1 MKQRSS
7 SGTRGAGSLAAP
19 PTTTSKEQ
27 AAAAAEASPASS
39 SSSWTTE
46 DRAAVLIQRRW
57 RGMRTRRTWT
67 KLVWQQ
73 VWNILDNDDE
83 KQSIKDFQKYKQLE
97 AFLQQTKL
105 GLLRASSQQS
115 PQLQEKTTT
124 TTATS
129 EEEQEAATTKKQ
141 KQPKEKEKKKKE
153 SPKKHPKRQESEEQ
167 EESETTTATKKQSG
181 GAKHH
186 QQPQPSRSALWWLPK
201 RHSPRTV
208 VPSSADKQEEHH
220 VTKKEEGGETERKAE
235 EGDQG
240 HQRHHHHRHEHQ
252 HHHYH
257 HGATKTEQHS
267 EKKKK
272 KHREEENS
280 GEERKTKLRFE
291 GSESLLEAKKSKKIK
306 EAEDSVL
313 VRKQTKIKKAASAPP
328 TTSVTSNKPFSIYLE
343 KDKPLT
349 QGMTESLLS
358 HFKKGQLLERSCAR
372 EIIRRF
378 KKALIEEDAAYQGSA
393 MRELRIP
400 QGARLTVL
408 GDTHG
413 QLDDLLTVF
422 RLNGVP
428 SPMNIYLVN
437 GDFVDRGDYGFEICM
452 LLFSF
457 KLYCPQCIYLNRGNH
472 EASHMNAK
480 YSFEAEVLR
489 KYDRKMLDKVQE
501 VFKYLP
507 LATLIHDRVLVLHGG
522 LFSSNDISLDHIRS
536 IDYKRQAPRKV
547 QSFNDQLFS
556 EILWSDPRPITGT
569 APSQRGAGIYFG
581 QDVTQQFLERNGL
594 SLIIRSHEMVAEGFQ
609 LMHGRQIITL
619 FSASNYCG
627 ANENFGAF
635 ITFGEESYDDENM
648 KDSLSKNSGSLIIRQ
663 HVSYSSTTTS
673 TPTVSLSS
681 NANEASKKAQTD
693 NSESKD
699 EGKGA
704 GKLGEKRDFPSLIP
718 VFHRFQADPIF
729 GNLTMHTLDM
739 DELQTDILQ
748 KLRERIFENRELLLD
763 YFSKFQDSN
772 QARESNKEKKA
783 NKSTKSTTTP
793 TTKASEESTPSK
805 PKKASSPSSS
815 PAASKKKQQ
824 QSKESEGNKKDETK
838 DVDNEKNHTKEKD
851 RETTTTKSKKKAKKL
866 AANKKVTKLQWAQ
879 AMDEVLNL
887 PSMPW
892 LLLRPYLAVCEK
904 DGTID
909 WHKFLSRY
917 QIQLNR
923 RLVERWVDLI
933 TEEVCQKIYSLDFPN
948 NTLEWVFEEHDVT
961 QDEIL
966 DFNEFM
972 AAMQTL
978 GLDLSETQL
987 RDFVRS
993 IDPARNDHAV
1003 SKQAFITHFLPDLTA
1018 LQEADEKWIRE
1029 AMSAIGTLI
1038 YKKATKDATKGA
1050 DTSSTSPTTASPRL
1064 SNRKEGEQTLKQMFR
1079 QFDLNKDGRIS
1090 YHEFSSALRKLGLSN
1105 KNPAVAYQYGKKER
1119 TKLALHFDKN
1129 RSGYINYKEFMKAF
1143 QVDDLCSST
1152 ERLKSLK
1159 QEREKERKE
1168 REKKEKELS
1177 AMPATTET
1185 ETEKLPTSDAT
1196 TAISSTSTQEQ
1207 APATSST
1214 DVGSSKQ
1221 GVRAP
1226 ATSSAP
1232 SATDPDWKTDIIH
1245 RLSRMFWQNRYS
1257 IERAWRLFDNDGSGF
1272 IDAKEWEVGLTALN
1286 EALAATEDDPSS
1298 SLVKLSPKQMAEL
1311 FAVVDIKKTGKVDY
1325 EEFLDTFRVV
1335 DTSSSS
1341 PVKEEEG
1348 GGRKGIGGA
1357 KKGSGRTLS
1366 YVIQSAE

>member
-7 SGTRGAGSLAAP
+7 SGTHGGAGSLAAP
-19 PTTTSKEQ
+19 PTRTTTKQ
-27 AAAAAEASPASS
+27 QAAAAAAEASPSL
-39 SSSWTTE
+39 SWTTE

-83 KQSIKDFQKYKQLE
+83 KQSIKDFQKYKKLE

-105 GLLRASSQQS
+105 GLSRASSQQPS
-115 PQLQEKTTT
+115 QLQEKTTT
-124 TTATS
+124 AATTATS
-129 EEEQEAATTKKQ
+129 EEEQEATATKKQ
-141 KQPKEKEKKKKE
+141 KQQKDKEKKKKE
-153 SPKKHPKRQESEEQ
+153 PPKKQPKREESEEE

-208 VPSSADKQEEHH
+208 VPSSANEQEERH
-220 VTKKEEGGETERKAE
+220 VTQKE

-240 HQRHHHHRHEHQ
+240 HHRHHHHRHEHQ

-257 HGATKTEQHS
+257 HGATKTESHS
-267 EKKKK
+267 EKKKKK

-280 GEERKTKLRFE
+280 ATTAETEERKTKLRFE

-313 VRKQTKIKKAASAPP
+313 VRKQKKIKKAASAPP

-372 EIIRRF
+372 EIIRRL

-522 LFSSNDISLDHIRS
+522 LFSSNDITLDHIRS

-569 APSQRGAGIYFG
+569 APSQRGAGVYFG

-635 ITFGEESYDDENM
+635 ITFGEGSYDDDENM
-648 KDSLSKNSGSLIIRQ
+648 KDGAISKNSGSLIIRQ

-673 TPTVSLSS
+673 SSAVSLSS
-681 NANEASKKAQTD
+681 NEKAQTN
-693 NSESKD
+693 NSE
-699 EGKGA
+699 GKEEDIGA
-704 GKLGEKRDFPSLIP
+704 GKLGEKRDFPSLVP

-748 KLRERIFENRELLLD
+748 KLRERVFENRELLLD
-763 YFSKFQDSN
+763 YFSKLQDSN
-772 QARESNKEKKA
+772 QARDINKAKKA

-793 TTKASEESTPSK
+793 TTRASEESTPSK

-815 PAASKKKQQ
+815 PVTSKKKLQ
-824 QSKESEGNKKDETK
+824 QSKEHKESESHKKDEAK
-838 DVDNEKNHTKEKD
+838 QVDNEKNHTKEKD

-933 TEEVCQKIYSLDFPN
+933 TEEVCQKIYSLDFPDN
-948 NTLEWVFEEHDVT
+948 PLERVFEEHDIT

-1003 SKQAFITHFLPDLTA
+1003 SKQAFIAHFLPDLTA

-1119 TKLALHFDKN
+1119 IKLALHFDKN

-1177 AMPATTET
+1177 VMSATTET

-1196 TAISSTSTQEQ
+1196 TAISSTPTQEQ

-1221 GVRAP
+1221 GVRTP
-1226 ATSSAP
+1226 ATPSAP
-1232 SATDPDWKTDIIH
+1232 STTDPDWKTDIIH

-1357 KKGSGRTLS
+1357 RKGSGRTLS
-1366 YVIQSAE
+1366 YVVQSAE